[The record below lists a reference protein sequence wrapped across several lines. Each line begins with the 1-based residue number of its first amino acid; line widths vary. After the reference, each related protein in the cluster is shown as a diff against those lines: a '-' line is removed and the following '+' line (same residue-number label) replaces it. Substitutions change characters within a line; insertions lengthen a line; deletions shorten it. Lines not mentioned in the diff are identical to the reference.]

1 MIKNRTGLRNWTII
15 SIDKTNTTRSLFKY
29 ITPDVIFRFN
39 FNSSKLFDCN
49 FHDHENEEN
58 FYDYSCS
65 KS

>member
-15 SIDKTNTTRSLFKY
+15 SIDKTNTTRSSFKY

-39 FNSSKLFDCN
+39 FASKLFDCN